1 MAGTSRPPAGGRL
14 LADRAFL
21 SRMLSARA
29 FSGRASS
36 GRVRGAFVLRHLV
49 RFVISLAAL
58 LVASFAM
65 IHLIPGDPVRAALG
79 PTAPVEL
86 VAARRA
92 ALGLD
97 QPILSQLASYVRNVL
112 GGQFGTSFLSGEPVG
127 EVIAA
132 RLPSTLAL
140 ALLATVFAMLVAV
153 PLGMWAG
160 IRTENGRN
168 RGTDAA
174 FTSVTGTA
182 VAVPE
187 FLYSIALVAVFAI
200 GLGWFPPAGKGGP
213 VSYVLPILALAIAPA
228 AMIARIS
235 RAETQRELGSDYV
248 RLARAKR
255 LPAAR
260 LYVRH
265 VLPNTLTA
273 TLTMGGLLLTGL
285 IAGSVLVEYVFA
297 WPGLGMRIVESI
309 TQKDYPVA
317 QGVILVYGVIVLT
330 VNFLV
335 DLLLGVLDPTSAL
348 KES

>member
-1 MAGTSRPPAGGRL
+1 MAQTPRPRRAGGSFALR
-14 LADRAFL
+14 
-21 SRMLSARA
+21 
-29 FSGRASS
+29 
-36 GRVRGAFVLRHLV
+36 RVV
-49 RFVISLAAL
+49 RFAVSLAVL

-65 IHLIPGDPVRAALG
+65 IHLIPGDPVRASLG
-79 PTAPVEL
+79 PAAPVEL

-97 QPILSQLASYVRNVL
+97 QPIPDQLLSYVRDVL
-112 GGQFGTSFLSGEPVG
+112 GGEFGTSFISGEPVRD
-127 EVIAA
+127 VIAA
-132 RLPSTLAL
+132 RLPNTLGL
-140 ALLATVFAMLVAV
+140 ALLATVVALLVAV
-153 PLGMWAG
+153 PLGMWAA

-168 RGTDAA
+168 RGTEAA
-174 FTSVTGTA
+174 FTTATGAA

-200 GLGWFPPAGKGGP
+200 GFGWFPPAGKGGP
-213 VSYVLPILALAIAPA
+213 ESFVLPILALAIAPT

-235 RAETQRELGSDYV
+235 RVETLRELGTDHI

-273 TLTMGGLLLTGL
+273 TLTVGGLLLTGL

-297 WPGLGMRIVESI
+297 WPGLGLRIVESI

-317 QGVILVYGVIVLT
+317 QGVILVYGAIVLA
-330 VNFLV
+330 VNLLV
-335 DLLLGVLDPTSAL
+335 DLLLGALDPTSAL
-348 KES
+348 KET